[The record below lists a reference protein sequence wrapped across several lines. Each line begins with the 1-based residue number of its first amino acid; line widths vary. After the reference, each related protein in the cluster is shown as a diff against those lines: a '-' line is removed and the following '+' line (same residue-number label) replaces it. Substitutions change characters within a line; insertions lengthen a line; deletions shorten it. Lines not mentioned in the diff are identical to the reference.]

1 MTSRRSFIK
10 KSGTASLAVGLGI
23 NGVLGNPKNNSTYT
37 AADDLTKG
45 LPELVDGDYI
55 SRQNTARKWLN
66 KLNIDALF
74 VEGGVNMNYFMDT
87 SWWMSE
93 RIFGF
98 VLSADNDPIWICP
111 AFELKRAKELIKY
124 GHDIR
129 VWEEHESPFKLLE
142 GIMKDIGKP
151 GGKLGIGPNVR
162 NFVTEGIR
170 KDTNI
175 NLVNGAPVS
184 ENTRAIKTEKELQ
197 YMDVANKITKLA
209 YRDAFAQIKEGMSR
223 GELGK
228 LIRDAHSKYGASG
241 GGSALFGAAS
251 AFPHGTKE
259 QHPLSEGDIILVD
272 GGCSVKGYRSDVSR
286 TIVFGKASKKQREVF
301 EVVKEAHAAAFSLIK
316 KGLACREADMAARK
330 VVELAGYGPG
340 YKTFAHRL
348 GHGIG
353 MEGHEFPY
361 LVGSNELKM
370 SPGMTFTNE
379 PGIYLYGEF
388 GVRIEDSFAVTENG
402 YHVFGEMTCTSIETP
417 FG

>member
-10 KSGTASLAVGLGI
+10 KSGSTSLAIGLGI
-23 NGVLGNPKNNSTYT
+23 NGAFGNLENKAPNTSP
-37 AADDLTKG
+37 DDLTIG
-45 LPELVDGDYI
+45 LPDLLDEDYL
-55 SRQNTARKWLN
+55 SRQETARKWLS
-66 KLNIDALF
+66 KLDIDALF
-74 VEGGVNMNYFMDT
+74 VEGGVNMNYFMNT
-87 SWWMSE
+87 NWWMSE
-93 RIFGF
+93 RVFGF
-98 VLSADNDPIWICP
+98 VLSVDNDPIWVCP
-111 AFELKRAKELIKY
+111 AFELKRAKELIKF
-124 GHDIR
+124 GQDIR

-184 ENTRAIKTEKELQ
+184 ENTRAIKTEKELN
-197 YMDVANKITKLA
+197 YMDVANRITKLA
-209 YRDAFAQIKEGMSR
+209 YRDAFAQIEEGMSR
-223 GELGK
+223 GELSQ
-228 LIRDAHSKYGASG
+228 LIRKAHTKYGASG

-259 QHPLSEGDIILVD
+259 QHPLHEGDIILVD
-272 GGCSVKGYRSDVSR
+272 GGCSVKGFRSDVSR
-286 TIVFGKASKKQREVF
+286 TIVFGKGSKKQREVF

-316 KGLACREADMAARK
+316 SGVVCGEADKAARK
-330 VVELAGYGPG
+330 VVERAGYGSG
-340 YKTFAHRL
+340 YKSFAHRL

-361 LVGSNELKM
+361 LVGSNRLKM

-402 YHVFGEMTCTSIETP
+402 YHVFGEMLSTSIETP